1 MTELKSNR
9 SFEWPSAENRHGL
22 IANVAEGSVF
32 NNENLKRNFSFE
44 ASKARKLIYNLLR
57 DMPTEKVYQDSN
69 RNTLTFYYKLLL
81 IKLLYSMFIGEA
93 PATLLYLTNE
103 PWTAYVRRS
112 NNL

>member
-22 IANVAEGSVF
+22 IANVAKGSVF

-44 ASKARKLIYNLLR
+44 ASKAGKLIC

-93 PATLLYLTNE
+93 PATLSYLTNE
-103 PWTAYVRRS
+103 P
-112 NNL
+112 

>member
-1 MTELKSNR
+1 MNGHQQRTDMVY
-9 SFEWPSAENRHGL
+9 
-22 IANVAEGSVF
+22 IAKVAKGSVF

-44 ASKARKLIYNLLR
+44 ASKARKLIYNLPR

-93 PATLLYLTNE
+93 PATRSYLTNE
-103 PWTAYVRRS
+103 P
-112 NNL
+112 